1 MRLQALLFVA
11 GLAVATAGTAAA
23 SSQDMCDDKAWLT
36 KIICKAQ
43 HAAAQTQAAPA
54 EEADAFALVRSVLRP
69 TRSTFD
75 WFRDSIDQLG
85 KSTMISSSVRP
96 STSPAATAPSE
107 AVKRKDGT
115 EAGARS
121 P

>member
-1 MRLQALLFVA
+1 VA
-11 GLAVATAGTAAA
+11 SAGAAA
-23 SSQDMCDDKAWLT
+23 ANPTNTCEGKTWLAELV
-36 KIICKAQ
+36 CKAQ
-43 HAAAQTQAAPA
+43 HDAKVDAKREHEEQTWSLFRMLQ
-54 EEADAFALVRSVLRP
+54 RP
-69 TRSTFD
+69 LSPFD
-75 WFRDSIDQLG
+75 WFLPRAQDG

-115 EAGARS
+115 EAGTRS